1 MGTEP
6 RMTGRTLQVL
16 RVFADAPL
24 EEHYGL
30 EVCEEAGLPGGTI
43 YPILARL
50 EKVGWLESAWEEIDE
65 SKAGRRRRRFYKL
78 TPNGIERTRL
88 AFEKVRQPMWHG
100 VDLRPKPE
108 SA

>member
-6 RMTGRTLQVL
+6 RMTGPTLEVL

-30 EVCEEAGLPGGTI
+30 GICEIAGLPGGTI

-50 EKVGWLESAWEEIDE
+50 ELAGWLESAWEDIDE
-65 SKAGRRRRRFYKL
+65 SKAGRRRRRFYRL
-78 TPNGIERTRL
+78 TPNGIERARL
-88 AFEKVRQPMWHG
+88 AFDKVRQPSWQG
-100 VDLRPKPE
+100 LKPNPR
-108 SA
+108 SV